1 MADVKNL
8 LDVNKDGKT
17 DLKDLQAA
25 AEKAGIKDVND
36 VTEYAVPALQWAVGH
51 RVMDGTDDHKLM
63 PKATTSRAEMAV
75 ILASFDRN
83 IAN

>member
-17 DLKDLQAA
+17 DLKDLQAV

-36 VTEYAVPALQWAVGH
+36 VKE
-51 RVMDGTDDHKLM
+51 VMKKAGIDSVDDVKDLAK
-63 PKATTSRAEMAV
+63 KASGLLGKKEE
-75 ILASFDRN
+75 
-83 IAN
+83 

>member
-1 MADVKNL
+1 MADVKDL

-36 VTEYAVPALQWAVGH
+36 VKE
-51 RVMDGTDDHKLM
+51 VMK
-63 PKATTSRAEMAV
+63 KAN
-75 ILASFDRN
+75 AS
-83 IAN
+83 

>member
-1 MADVKNL
+1 MADVKDL

-36 VTEYAVPALQWAVGH
+36 VKE
-51 RVMDGTDDHKLM
+51 VMKKAGIDSVDDVKDIAK
-63 PKATTSRAEMAV
+63 KASGLLGKKEE
-75 ILASFDRN
+75 
-83 IAN
+83 